1 MSYVSDRIHPS
12 RALWFLGRC
21 TVSVLM
27 YVVSANNLRKKIK
40 KEGSRT
46 VIFTEDGE
54 EDGEDDTVRVRLTH
68 AIGAPEL
75 PFMSKI

>member
-12 RALWFLGRC
+12 RALWFLSRC
-21 TVSVLM
+21 TVPVLM
-27 YVVSANNLRKKIK
+27 YVVSADNLRKKIK
-40 KEGSRT
+40 KEGLRT

-54 EDGEDDTVRVRLTH
+54 EDTVRVRLTH